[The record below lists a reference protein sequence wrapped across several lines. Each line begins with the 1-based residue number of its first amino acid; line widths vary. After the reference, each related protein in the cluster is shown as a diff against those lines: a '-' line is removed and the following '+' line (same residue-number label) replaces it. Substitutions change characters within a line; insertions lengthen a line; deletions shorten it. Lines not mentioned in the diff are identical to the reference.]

1 MTRWT
6 AHIYI
11 FLLSICWINN
21 ISAQQDIDSLRKV
34 IKNSKDEETLADTY
48 NDLAYQFAYS
58 KPDSAIFYG
67 NMALDLSEKHNLQ
80 EQIAPAYNAIGLA
93 YQSKGMYQISIDHL
107 TKQLPYLKSDSSAL
121 SRTYHNIGL
130 SYKFLGNLNTAL
142 EYEIKSAKAI
152 EKSSDPVALGA
163 IYLSIGNIYR
173 DLQDYD
179 LAYSYLQKSLKT
191 YESGTNFGISSKN
204 SLIAM
209 TYSGI
214 GSLFL
219 VKYEIDSAIY
229 YHSKAIDLLE
239 KEPVSYNLAILIEN
253 LGDDYLVIDER
264 EKAIK
269 QFQRAKQIMEA
280 LQSGADV
287 GYEYYKIANVYR
299 IAKQYNKALSYN
311 DSALVLFTKYDAVN
325 FKLASYDLN
334 FRIYDSMGRPAEAL
348 ENYKLYIAL
357 KDSLNSESQQS
368 EVLRLKE
375 EFETTQKEQR
385 IELLETSNALQLRE
399 NERQVMFRNIAI
411 GLIIMLLGFGLL
423 IWNRYRIKQQV
434 KQLQMRNDIAIDLH
448 DEVGSSL
455 SSIKMLSEIA
465 ALQKDDKHQLDDLLG
480 RIQVNASETAE
491 KMHDII
497 WMINPKH
504 DQLSGILSRMENFM
518 FDMCSP
524 GEISFNLQKNIDP
537 NIKLNML
544 QRKDLMLI
552 FKEAVNNAVKYAAA
566 TNIQAHISYVDHHV
580 QLIVTDNGKGF
591 DLQTIRRGNGLDSM
605 QMRAQELAGT
615 LEINSTPNTGTTI
628 RVRFPI

>member
-1 MTRWT
+1 MARWT
-6 AHIYI
+6 AGIYLFLVTI
-11 FLLSICWINN
+11 FYTDTVYC
-21 ISAQQDIDSLRKV
+21 QQDIDSLRLV
-34 IKNSKDEETLADTY
+34 ITGTKDAATLADTY
-48 NDLAYQFAYS
+48 NDLAYQLAYAQ
-58 KPDSAIFYG
+58 PDSAIFYG
-67 NMALDLSEKHNLQ
+67 NKALELSQKHQLKDQ
-80 EQIAPAYNAIGLA
+80 YAPAYNAIGLA

-107 TKQLPYLKSDSSAL
+107 KKQLPHIKGDSSAL

-130 SYKFLGNLNTAL
+130 SYKFMGNLNTAL
-142 EYEIKSAKAI
+142 EYEVKSAKAI
-152 EKSSDPVALGA
+152 ENSSDPVALGA

-173 DLQDYD
+173 DLQDYE
-179 LAYSYLQKSLKT
+179 LAYSYIQKSLQT
-191 YESGTNFGISSKN
+191 YRSGTNFGISSKN

-219 VKYEIDSAIY
+219 AQYQIDSAIY

-239 KEPVSYNLAILIEN
+239 KEPVSYNLAIIIEN

-264 EKAIK
+264 KKAIE
-269 QFQRAKQIMEA
+269 QFERAKKIMSE
-280 LQSGADV
+280 LQSGTDV
-287 GYEYYKIANVYR
+287 GYEYYKLANVYR
-299 IAKQYNKALSYN
+299 IAKQFNKALSYN
-311 DSALVLFTKYDAVN
+311 DSALALFFEYDADN
-325 FKLASYDLN
+325 FRLASYDLN

-348 ENYKLYIAL
+348 KYYKLYIDL
-357 KDSLNSESQQS
+357 KDSLNTKSQQS
-368 EVLRLKE
+368 EILRLKE
-375 EFETTQKEQR
+375 EFEATQKEQR

-399 NERQVMFRNIAI
+399 NQRQVMFRNIAI
-411 GLIIMLLGFGLL
+411 GMFIMLLGFGLL

-465 ALQKDDKHQLDDLLG
+465 ALQKDDKHQLDELLG

-504 DQLSGILSRMENFM
+504 DQLSGILQRMENFM

-524 GEISFNLQKNIDP
+524 NDISFNLQKNIDP

-552 FKEAVNNAVKYAAA
+552 FKEAVNNAVKYSGG
-566 TNIQAHISYVDHHV
+566 TNIQAQISFADQHV
-580 QLIVTDNGKGF
+580 QLVVSDNGKGF
-591 DLQTIRRGNGLDSM
+591 DMQSIRRGNGLDSM
-605 QMRAQELAGT
+605 QIRAQELSGT
-615 LEINSTPNTGTTI
+615 LEITTAQDAGTKI
-628 RVRFPI
+628 HVRFPI